1 LLPVVAAAGYV
12 VGRRRGRT
20 AAASPATPA
29 AEQGTPIPGP
39 EQVPGIEAETPAQIP
54 ATGWRQVVRRAWRET
69 GADGIPLLAAGV
81 AFYSF
86 LALFP
91 ALIAAVTLYG
101 LIADPGQVEE
111 QIRSLSEALPSES
124 ATLIADQLRE
134 ITSTSERALG
144 VGLVVS
150 VLLALFTA
158 SGGVAN
164 LIKAI
169 NLAYDEEE
177 TRGFARVRAL
187 ALLLTLGAIVFM
199 VVAVGLVAVLPV
211 VLDEIGLGGVGQAV
225 VGVLRW
231 VGLVLFMTGALAVL
245 YRFAPDRN
253 DPRFSWVTLGA
264 AVATLL
270 WILGSVGFS
279 VYVDNFGSYG
289 ETYGALAGAVVLLLW
304 LFLTAFVVLFGAEI
318 NAEAEQ
324 QTAQDSTVGRP
335 EPLGS
340 RDAVKADSVPSPDD

>member
-1 LLPVVAAAGYV
+1 
-12 VGRRRGRT
+12 
-20 AAASPATPA
+20 
-29 AEQGTPIPGP
+29 
-39 EQVPGIEAETPAQIP
+39 
-54 ATGWRQVVRRAWRET
+54 
-69 GADGIPLLAAGV
+69 V